1 MSSKKRSRHSKEENK
16 SVETSRKIIA
26 FFMFITVFVISVCAC
41 GKTVVLNTNVMADC
55 LTEKEY
61 VQSLFLDVQQYA
73 YDLCDECS
81 IPRNIVDDS
90 LNLITVAEVN
100 EAYVV
105 GNFCNT
111 EEYTTTTYQDKL
123 EELDTV
129 IVKSVKQ
136 GLKEN
141 NIEIGYSQEKNSVN
155 KFSGRIIDYL
165 QKTIEIEYASKLQA
179 SANVISAGLVG
190 VIIFSA
196 ILLLILALAE
206 FSIGRKKYRS
216 LRAVSYSF
224 ISAGIL
230 DFVLILGVE
239 IVKLTK
245 SLVIYPTYFR
255 DAILVFVEKSENT
268 FAIAGLVLFVLAI
281 ITITIGWRLK
291 RDDK

>member
-1 MSSKKRSRHSKEENK
+1 MSSKKRSSHSKEENK
-16 SVETSRKIIA
+16 SVDTSRKIIA
-26 FFMFITVFVISVCAC
+26 FFMFITVFIFSACAC
-41 GKTVVLNTNVMADC
+41 GKTVVLNTNVMTDC

-61 VQSLFLDVQQYA
+61 VQALFLDVQQYA

-81 IPRNIVDDS
+81 IPRNAVDDS
-90 LNLITVAEVN
+90 INANTVSEVN

-111 EEYTTTTYQDKL
+111 EKYSTTTYQDKL
-123 EELDTV
+123 EELNV
-129 IVKSVKQ
+129 EISKSVSQ
-136 GLKEN
+136 NLKEN
-141 NIEIGYSQEKNSVN
+141 KIEFSDSQGENSVN
-155 KFSGRIIDYL
+155 KFAGRITDYL
-165 QKTIEIEYASKLQA
+165 QKIVEIEYASKLQA
-179 SANVISAGLVG
+179 TANVGSAGLVG
-190 VIIFSA
+190 GMIFSA
-196 ILLLILALAE
+196 IMLLILALAE

-230 DFVLILGVE
+230 NFILVLGVE

-255 DAILVFVEKSENT
+255 DAILVFVEKSENS
-268 FAIAGLVLFVLAI
+268 FAIAGLITFVLAI

-291 RDDK
+291 RDDR